1 MLARAIGHVVGL
13 PVVQFR
19 ISALMNS
26 LLGETERRFA
36 QAFAALEA
44 MSPNVVFIDEI
55 EKAFSESSERDGGTM
70 MRCTGALLS
79 WLSDNPNPN
88 FVVGTCNSLTRMGEI
103 GLTMTRSERFDG
115 SFMVDIPNTRSRQ
128 AMLER
133 WLGGA
138 IEEPEKLAAELAE
151 STDRFSGADLRSVVK
166 QAQSE
171 AESRGINLTRE
182 LLQQHIER
190 KRLRATALY
199 EQFRDLRTW
208 ANMYC
213 DPAGPTD

>member
-1 MLARAIGHVVGL
+1 
-13 PVVQFR
+13 
-19 ISALMNS
+19 
-26 LLGETERRFA
+26 
-36 QAFAALEA
+36 
-44 MSPNVVFIDEI
+44 
-55 EKAFSESSERDGGTM
+55 
-70 MRCTGALLS
+70 
-79 WLSDNPNPN
+79 
-88 FVVGTCNSLTRMGEI
+88 
-103 GLTMTRSERFDG
+103 MTRSERFDG
-115 SFMVDIPNTRSRQ
+115 SFMVDVPNTRSRQ

-138 IEEPEKLAAELAE
+138 IDQPDQIAGELAE

-171 AESRGINLTRE
+171 AESRGISLTRE

-199 EQFRDLRTW
+199 EQFRHLRTW